1 MATLVSK
8 GTGNWSAAGTWE
20 VANSTFELDAAESA
34 TQTVATAAS
43 WTSGATLTPGAMT
56 ATSIGVKVSSKG
68 TTGTFSVRIY
78 DVTGSAAVAGTTV
91 TVNVTDLPSY
101 GWVKLKFASSVAL
114 SGATNYR
121 VEAQVSSANQVTLY
135 RDATA
140 SNFYRFVTTSTTQS
154 PAAGDRFY
162 VVGDWTAAATYSANT
177 VTFDE
182 IGYTSQSAYPTA
194 VSTDVGSSA
203 LLDWLNPTNVEADD
217 TNEAISNNDGSA
229 SAGDVSWNIRASTYG
244 FSIPTGATILGIVV
258 TKHVSADGDGPVTDN
273 EVRLILPS
281 TSLSGDYKV
290 TTDWKFNAYVNN
302 GSPTENWGVSW
313 TAADINDA
321 NFGVFVSATSASGG
335 WKARIDSLKI
345 TVYYN
350 NPIKDYGSGSTTVA
364 SMNVGSKGT
373 FASGNTASTNYWMK
387 LSGLW
392 HTTGDG
398 TTQFNTGNGSTRSST
413 SPTFKLQF
421 DNAAPSDFGFS
432 VKGATNAV
440 WNAQGATM
448 TPYTTLESNIVATN
462 TVITVASTTG
472 WLANDRVV
480 IAPGRRTIAEYEDR
494 VIASVDSATQITLTA
509 GVTYPHYG
517 TAPYK
522 CHIMNITRNVQ
533 VYGASKTNASWVDM
547 QSISAVDVDYCEFY
561 NMGLSAARGF
571 TMQTTTGSS
580 NAQYSSFHESNEIF
594 VITNS
599 SAATNNNVVFSN
611 NVLFDC
617 ATNGINM
624 AVVPTNNN
632 FTYDNNF
639 GIKAPFSFSETRG
652 SVSGNIATGAGIGM
666 AFMDTDVTAA
676 NFGTCN
682 GNVAYGNTNG
692 ITFQGQGF
700 GTFGTIDVH
709 FNAIIGLT
717 LNGTKELTIDTPV
730 IYGNGTV
737 NIDVNTQ
744 NQAIF
749 LSPTVSGFN
758 DGTNNF
764 SVATG
769 LRYGATTH
777 LSQIVIKNGV
787 FSNVT
792 GVYTAH
798 TSQDINALTRPY
810 LMQLVLENTYLGA
823 TNEFVQTVAM
833 SQNSFI
839 ASSRHDQSTGNHK
852 AWVREGILS
861 IDTTANMFDVT
872 PSLRMTP
879 SIATYRLKS
888 YVGGSEGLYSIGKW
902 KVAVAAGSTVTATIK
917 VRESVVGDGTDYNGQ
932 RARLMVEANTIAGIT
947 TDTVLAT
954 ATAASEGAFETL
966 SGTTSAVSADTVL
979 SFYVDCGYTGYTSGW
994 VNVDTF
1000 TATATDSKGLKYWV
1014 DGMPYVVGN
1023 NVDAGG
1029 GGGGS
1034 GWYAGE

>member
-8 GTGNWSAAGTWE
+8 GTGNWSTAGTWE
-20 VANSTFELDAAESA
+20 VADTTFELDNAESA

-43 WTSGATLTPGAMT
+43 WTSGATLTPGVIT

-68 TTGTFSVRIY
+68 ATGTFSVRLY
-78 DVTGSAAVAGTTV
+78 NVSLGAAVAGTTV

-101 GWVKLKFASSVAL
+101 GWVKLTFAAPVL
-114 SGATNYR
+114 LLVATNYR
-121 VEAQVSSANQVTLY
+121 VEAQSSSAGQVVLY
-135 RDATA
+135 RDGTA
-140 SNFYRFVTTSTTQS
+140 NNFYRFVTTSTTGA
-154 PAAGDRFY
+154 PAASNRFY
-162 VVGDWTAAATYSANT
+162 ILGDWTAAATSSAYT

-182 IGYTSQSAYPTA
+182 TSGTPT
-194 VSTDVGSSA
+194 
-203 LLDWLNPTNVEADD
+203 
-217 TNEAISNNDGSA
+217 
-229 SAGDVSWNIRASTYG
+229 
-244 FSIPTGATILGIVV
+244 
-258 TKHVSADGDGPVTDN
+258 
-273 EVRLILPS
+273 
-281 TSLSGDYKV
+281 
-290 TTDWKFNAYVNN
+290 
-302 GSPTENWGVSW
+302 
-313 TAADINDA
+313 
-321 NFGVFVSATSASGG
+321 
-335 WKARIDSLKI
+335 
-345 TVYYN
+345 
-350 NPIKDYGSGSTTVA
+350 DYGSASTTVA

-387 LSGLW
+387 FSGLW

-448 TPYTTLESNIVATN
+448 TPYTTLEANIVATN

-480 IAPGRRTIAEYEDR
+480 IAPGRRTITEYEDR

-533 VYGASKTNASWVDM
+533 VYGASKTNATWVDM
-547 QSISAVDVDYCEFY
+547 QNISTVDVDYAEFY
-561 NMGLSAARGF
+561 NMGLAANRGF
-571 TMQTTTGSS
+571 QMQTTTGSS
-580 NAQYSSFHESNEIF
+580 NAQYSSFHESNEIM

-599 SAATNNNVVFSN
+599 SASTNNNVTFSN

-639 GIKAPFSFSETRG
+639 GIKALFSFSATRG
-652 SVSGNIATGAGIGM
+652 SVSGNISTGNSTGIVFG
-666 AFMDTDVTAA
+666 DTDVTAA

-682 GNVAYGNTNG
+682 GNVAYGNTTG
-692 ITFQGQGF
+692 ISLSAQGF
-700 GTFGTIDVH
+700 GTFGSIDAH
-709 FNAIIGLT
+709 FNASIGLVV
-717 LNGTKELTIDTPV
+717 NGTKEITIDTPV

-737 NIDVNTQ
+737 NIDVGNQ
-744 NQAIF
+744 NNAIF

-798 TSQDINALTRPY
+798 TSQDINAITRPY
-810 LMQLVLENTYLGA
+810 MMQLVLENTYLGA
-823 TNEFVQTVAM
+823 VNEFVASAAM

-839 ASSRHDQSTGNHK
+839 SSSRHDQTAGSHK

-861 IDTTANMFDVT
+861 IDTTANMYDVT

-879 SIATYRLKS
+879 SIATYRMKS

-902 KVAVAAGSTVTATIK
+902 KVAVASGQTATVTVK
-917 VRESVVGDGTDYNGQ
+917 VRESVAGDGTDYNGQ

-947 TDTVLAT
+947 SDTVLAT

-966 SGTTSAVSADTVL
+966 SGVTAAVSGDTVL
-979 SFYVDCGYTGYTSGW
+979 SFYVDCGYTGYTGGW
-994 VNVDTF
+994 VNVDTL

-1029 GGGGS
+1029 GTGS
-1034 GWYAGE
+1034 SGFFIQ